1 MQSGL
6 GSIRALAC
14 ADRRP
19 AGRNEGPIQSP
30 NDDSVLGGS
39 VVGEGADHRTR
50 GRARSPSQ
58 LSRYG

>member
-1 MQSGL
+1 MRLGL

-19 AGRNEGPIQSP
+19 AGRNESPIRSLNGDP
-30 NDDSVLGGS
+30 FGSAS

-50 GRARSPSQ
+50 GRVRSPSQ
-58 LSRYG
+58 LLRHG

>member
-1 MQSGL
+1 MQSKL

-19 AGRNEGPIQSP
+19 AGRSEDPIKSA
-30 NDDSVLGGS
+30 NGDSFAGAN

-50 GRARSPSQ
+50 GRVRSPFN
-58 LSRYG
+58 

>member
-1 MQSGL
+1 MQFESG
-6 GSIRALAC
+6 SRRALAC

-30 NDDSVLGGS
+30 HVDLFRGAI

-50 GRARSPSQ
+50 GRVRSPSQ
-58 LSRYG
+58 LHCYG